1 MKIAAVVTGHSRG
14 LGAAIASGLVMRGI
28 PVLGLSRGRMPPMP
42 DATARLEEVAID
54 LSDTESLRRWLVG
67 DTLGE
72 WVAGAD
78 QALLINNAGLLGP
91 VGAPASHDLQIVTR
105 TLAVNV
111 VAPLLIAAAFA
122 RAAASVP
129 DRRIV
134 HLSSGAGRNAIAGW
148 SVYCA
153 SKAALDHHART
164 VAADGVP
171 GLRICSLAPGVVDT
185 GMQEELRACS
195 SRDFPLH
202 AQFVD
207 MKRKGA
213 LATPQS
219 TANRFLDWLLG
230 ERFGSEPVGDL
241 RDAR

>member
-1 MKIAAVVTGHSRG
+1 MIAAVVTGHSRG
-14 LGAAIASGLVMRGI
+14 LGAAIASELLMRGI
-28 PVLGLSRGRMPPMP
+28 SVLGISRGRLPPTH
-42 DATARLEEVAID
+42 DAAARLCEVAID
-54 LSDTESLRRWLVG
+54 LADTESLRRWLVG

-91 VGAPASHDLQIVTR
+91 VGAPTSHDLQIAMQ

-111 VAPLLIAAAFA
+111 VAPVLIAAAFA

-129 DRRIV
+129 DCRIV

-164 VAADGVP
+164 VAADGIH

-195 SRDFPLH
+195 PREFPLH

-207 MKRKGA
+207 MKRQGV

-219 TANRFLDWLLG
+219 TASRLLDWLLG
-230 ERFGSEPVGDL
+230 EQFGSEPVADL
-241 RDAR
+241 RDTN